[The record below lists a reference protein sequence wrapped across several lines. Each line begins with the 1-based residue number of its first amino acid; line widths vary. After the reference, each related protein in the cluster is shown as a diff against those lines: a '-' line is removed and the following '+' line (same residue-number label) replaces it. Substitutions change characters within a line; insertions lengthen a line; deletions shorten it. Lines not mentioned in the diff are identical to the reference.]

1 VGSTGS
7 GPPQCLENRDIVLV
21 VDRTDA
27 ASSNRVAFAK
37 ASGTAANGTRYCRKD
52 GKRYGRRRMRRRGGR
67 VNGETSTSSS
77 YRDIEKAASVGSR
90 RMLGQDGPSA
100 VDSKSVSDTGTTK
113 NDSQPASA
121 MAYSTVQW
129 SGMYI
134 IYDTVLTKSIDVG
147 MSNLLFLNNVNT
159 S

>member
-1 VGSTGS
+1 MCGSTGS
-7 GPPQCLENRDIVLV
+7 GPPCLENRDIVLV

-27 ASSNRVAFAK
+27 ASSNRGVAFAK

-113 NDSQPASA
+113 NDSQPVQ
-121 MAYSTVQW
+121 YRRWHTVQW
-129 SGMYI
+129 YVHI
-134 IYDTVLTKSIDVG
+134 
-147 MSNLLFLNNVNT
+147 
-159 S
+159 